1 MKKSLHLLLVFAA
14 LFGGIPGYSQ
24 QETTQMTLEEA
35 INYAWNNTT
44 VIKNAGINIADAEQ
58 QIVEQRATGLPSIS
72 ASANLQ
78 RYLEIPVQVLPDQ
91 FVQLIEALNP
101 GEEVSPEAAFL
112 LRNNFTAGVN
122 LETMIFDATF
132 FTGLRAARAYRRYV
146 QEEMAVERRKV
157 RNQVTD
163 AYLPLLLIDRS
174 LELLDKNIANL
185 EKLLFETQ
193 ESYEAGFAEQLDVDR
208 LRLSLANLQND
219 RTNLE
224 EDRKAALNT
233 LKFVLNYPMDQP
245 LDITENLVDLER
257 MVAGDALTGPVN
269 PQKRPEVSLSEAGIE
284 LQELNVEVRKKAF
297 LPTLRATAAYQQI
310 YQGDNFSDGFWAP
323 NSVVGINL
331 NVPIFSGLGNKA
343 AVERAQL
350 EKEKVLNQQTD
361 LLRSIRME
369 VENARIQYLNARRSL
384 DSQKENLDLAER
396 IYNTTQIKYREGVG
410 SSLEVNQAEQSLY
423 DTQRSYIQALFD
435 LVTARF
441 DLLEALG
448 YQ

>member
-1 MKKSLHLLLVFAA
+1 MKKSLHLFLVFAA
-14 LFGGIPGYSQ
+14 LLGGIPGHSQ

-58 QIVEQRATGLPSIS
+58 QIVEQRATGLPSVS

-174 LELLDKNIANL
+174 LELLNKNIANL

-245 LDITENLVDLER
+245 LEITENLVDLER

-269 PQKRPEVSLSEAGIE
+269 PQQRPEVSLSEAGIE
-284 LQELNVEVRKKAF
+284 LQELNVEVSKKAF
-297 LPTLRATAAYQQI
+297 LPSLRATATYQQI

-384 DSQKENLDLAER
+384 DNQKDNLDLAER